1 MRCRQPRTARFAAF
15 LYGRQ
20 GMLKKRVCCYIDGF
34 NVYHAIDDVNRA
46 QRGALSHLKWLNLR
60 ALMCQFIDPNVHDV
74 LDVNYFSAYTT
85 WHPDREAR
93 HRQYVAALDYVGV
106 NAVMG
111 QFKKK
116 DAYCKNCK
124 TTYTA
129 REEKESDV
137 NIATYLISDAYD
149 DKFDQAFLVTND
161 SDLLGPV
168 RLVRARFP
176 KKGLKMIAP
185 PFRRH
190 SKELWALA
198 THRTQIQQPHLE
210 ACRLPETAQAE
221 DGTVKFT
228 CPPEYALKT

>member
-1 MRCRQPRTARFAAF
+1 M

-20 GMLKKRVCCYIDGF
+20 DMPKKRVCCYIDGF

-46 QRGALSHLKWLNLR
+46 QRGALNHLKWLNLR

-74 LDVNYFSAYTT
+74 LEVNYFSAYMT

-93 HRQYVAALDYVGV
+93 HRAYVAALQHVGV
-106 NAVMG
+106 NPVMG

-124 TTYTA
+124 TTYLA

-137 NIATYLISDAYD
+137 NIATYLISDAYE
-149 DKFDQAFLVTND
+149 DKFDQAFLITND

-176 KKGLKMIAP
+176 QKGLKMIAP

-198 THRTQIQQPHLE
+198 THRAQIQQSHLE
-210 ACRLPETAQAE
+210 TCRLPETAQAE
-221 DGTVKFT
+221 DGVVKFM
-228 CPPEYALKT
+228 CPSEYALKT